1 MPPFTPV
8 DLVSALPA
16 AKNISKPVDYET
28 FRGLYRQAVDE
39 VLVRM
44 PQDWS
49 ALSRHNAGW
58 SKDRFDCAGYLNSSL
73 ARYWRAYRILARSG
87 AAFVL
92 DAGGFLAAFPL
103 TLRRLGF
110 RVALAEHYAYY
121 GSAMDAIA
129 QLASSS
135 GIAVVDVD
143 LTEPTAN
150 LAGLQE
156 GFDAVTCMA
165 VAEHLAHSPR
175 ALLANLHATLRPGG
189 TLVFEV
195 PNIAFWPK
203 RFAFFVRGQTV
214 LAPIEDVYHS
224 AIPFTGHHREYTLDE
239 ARYVV
244 REAGFEIVSE
254 QTFNYGFDSHSWWN
268 RVKYAPALLWP
279 TWAELILLECL
290 RPGSAP

>member
-1 MPPFTPV
+1 VPPAAPL

-16 AKNISKPVDYET
+16 TKNASGPVDYEN
-28 FRGLYRQAVDE
+28 FRSIYRQAVDD
-39 VLVRM
+39 VLARM

-58 SKDRFDCAGYLNSSL
+58 SKERFDCAGYLTSSL
-73 ARYWRAYRILARSG
+73 ERYWRAYRIIARSG
-87 AAFVL
+87 AVSVL

-103 TLRRLGF
+103 SLRRLGF

-129 QLASSS
+129 ELASAS
-135 GIAVVDVD
+135 GIAVVDAD

-150 LAGLQE
+150 LAGLQG

-175 ALLANLHATLRPGG
+175 ALLVNLRSALRPGG

-224 AIPFTGHHREYTLDE
+224 SVPFTGHHREYTLDE
-239 ARYVV
+239 ARYVA
-244 REAGFEIVSE
+244 RQAGFVVVSE
-254 QTFNYGFDSHSWWN
+254 QTFNYGFDSNRWWN

-279 TWAELILLECL
+279 AWAELIMLECI
-290 RPGSAP
+290 RPADVP

>member
-1 MPPFTPV
+1 MLPSAPLDFVRVLPADKSVSGPV
-8 DLVSALPA
+8 DF
-16 AKNISKPVDYET
+16 DT
-28 FRGLYRQAVDE
+28 FRGIYRQAVAE
-39 VLVRM
+39 VLARM

-49 ALSRHNAGW
+49 ALSRHNVGW
-58 SKDRFDCAGYLNSSL
+58 SKDRFDCAGYLTNSL
-73 ARYWRAYRILARSG
+73 QRYWRAYRIIARLG
-87 AAFVL
+87 AASVL

-129 QLASSS
+129 ELASAS
-135 GIAVVDVD
+135 GIVVVDAD

-150 LAGLQE
+150 LAALQG

-175 ALLANLHATLRPGG
+175 ALLVNLRAALRPGG

-224 AIPFTGHHREYTLDE
+224 AVPFTGHHREYTLEE
-239 ARYVV
+239 ARFVV
-244 REAGFEIVSE
+244 REAGFEVVSE
-254 QTFNYGFDSHSWWN
+254 QTFNYGFDSNSWWN
-268 RVKYAPALLWP
+268 RIKYAPALLWP
-279 TWAELILLECL
+279 TWAELILLECI
-290 RPGSAP
+290 RPVGAA